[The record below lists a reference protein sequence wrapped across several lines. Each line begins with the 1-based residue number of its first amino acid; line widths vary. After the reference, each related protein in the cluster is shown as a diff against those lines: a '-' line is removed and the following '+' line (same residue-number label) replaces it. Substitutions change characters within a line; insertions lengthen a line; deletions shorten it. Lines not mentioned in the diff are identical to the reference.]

1 MVAASQWVMFPVAHW
16 NTGGFL
22 TYKVLQEE
30 GSRTFNA
37 RDFSC
42 FLSTTVH
49 AGLRGLGMARRFEE
63 DKETLAEVLLQAGTQ
78 GSRTFE
84 FQPLEAAQRKI
95 IMWAR
100 LPDR

>member
-49 AGLRGLGMARRFEE
+49 AGLRGYKVHINNEMVNGENTCCFRDGSSLRGGQRNPGGGIASSGNAR
-63 DKETLAEVLLQAGTQ
+63 
-78 GSRTFE
+78 
-84 FQPLEAAQRKI
+84 
-95 IMWAR
+95 
-100 LPDR
+100 